1 MELDEISNK
10 LLVVGLGREGALS
23 EQAQY
28 LLVVSKLVV

>member
-10 LLVVGLGREGALS
+10 LLVVRLGSEGALK

-28 LLVVSKLVV
+28 PLVVSKLVV